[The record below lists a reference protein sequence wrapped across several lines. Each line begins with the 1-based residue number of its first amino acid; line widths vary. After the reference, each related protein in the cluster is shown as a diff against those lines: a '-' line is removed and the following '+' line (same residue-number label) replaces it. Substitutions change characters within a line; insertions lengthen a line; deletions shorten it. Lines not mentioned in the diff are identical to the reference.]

1 MDRSAAEEPGQLALK
16 AQEQLTL
23 FDEPP
28 HAGAAPVRLALL
40 EGRPVEFRFQRRRRR
55 TIAIKVGEHGLAVSA
70 PLRAPWREVE
80 GFLHEKAR
88 WILRKLDERA
98 AAGAPRTIY
107 GEQGESLP
115 LLGQEVV
122 LVLSQ
127 ARTAATLIGSELHL
141 SLPRP
146 ERRGAVRS
154 LLLDW
159 LKARALAALAPRVA
173 HYAARVSLP
182 PPPLK
187 LSNARTQWGVCMA
200 SGRIRLSWRLVHLH
214 PELADYVVAHEVAH
228 LVELNHSDRFW
239 ALVEWLY
246 PHWREAR
253 ERIER
258 TAATLPRI

>member
-1 MDRSAAEEPGQLALK
+1 MDRNAAEEPGQLALK

-28 HAGAAPVRLALL
+28 HADAAPVRFALL
-40 EGRPVEFRFQRRRRR
+40 DGRPVEYRFQRRRRR
-55 TIAIKVGEHGLAVSA
+55 TIAIKVSEHGLAVSA
-70 PLRAPWREVE
+70 PLRAPWREIE

-88 WILRKLDERA
+88 WILRKLEERA
-98 AAGAPRTIY
+98 AAGKPRLLF
-107 GEQGESLP
+107 GENGETLPLHGREVALVVSGGRRAVRLAGEELRISLP
-115 LLGQEVV
+115 D
-122 LVLSQ
+122 
-127 ARTAATLIGSELHL
+127 
-141 SLPRP
+141 P
-146 ERRGAVRS
+146 ERRGAVRRM
-154 LLLDW
+154 LLAW
-159 LKARALAALAPRVA
+159 LKARALEVLAPRVA

-182 PPPLK
+182 APPLA

-214 PELADYVVAHEVAH
+214 PELADYVVAHETAH
-228 LVELNHSDRFW
+228 LVELNHSERFW

-258 TAATLPRI
+258 DAATLPRI